1 MQETENDILKRVRKI
16 EIKTRGL
23 SNEIFAGKYHTA
35 FRGRGM
41 SFSEVREYRA
51 GDDVRDIDWNVT
63 ARSRKPHIKVYEEE
77 RELTMMLLVDVSASR
92 MFGSTDRLKKN
103 IITEIAAVL
112 AFSAA
117 QNNDKVGCIFFSDR
131 VEKFIPPKKG
141 RSHILMIIRE
151 LIGFR
156 PESAGTKLSEPVRFL
171 TNVNKKRCTTFILS
185 DFMDSTGDKSA
196 LDDALKIAGSKHDL
210 VGIRVYDP
218 RETELPDVG
227 IVELKDAESGRK
239 VWVDTSSRAVRDH
252 YAASWQRRSG
262 EIEATLKHNRID
274 TAMISTDGDYV
285 ADAIDT
291 VTGKIELVENCPV
304 DTLERDGRRLKL
316 RKRYRLAAFDEGKY
330 NLGAAQVLYADKNI
344 LDTLRSTDSVY
355 LEVATF
361 QIDSTSQSIY
371 DLKAQK
377 NLPFR
382 FREVS
387 GYVKWGVF
395 FLLMLLAAGYALKR
409 YLASRGKGF
418 GDLFKPAPPLPPH
431 VAAIQALE
439 ALHNQKLWQN
449 NRHKQ
454 YYSGLTDILRTY
466 IAARWGFGA
475 MEMTS
480 DEIIETMR
488 PEELPDKARMDLTA
502 ILRDADLV
510 KFAKATPEAEQ
521 NEADYLKAYY
531 FVEETKPVEE
541 EAPAEEESP
550 KQN

>member
-185 DFMDSTGDKSA
+185 DFMDSTGD
-196 LDDALKIAGSKHDL
+196 L

-285 ADAIDT
+285 A
-291 VTGKIELVENCPV
+291 ELI
-304 DTLERDGRRLKL
+304 K
-316 RKRYRLAAFDEGKY
+316 
-330 NLGAAQVLYADKNI
+330 
-344 LDTLRSTDSVY
+344 
-355 LEVATF
+355 
-361 QIDSTSQSIY
+361 
-371 DLKAQK
+371 
-377 NLPFR
+377 
-382 FREVS
+382 
-387 GYVKWGVF
+387 
-395 FLLMLLAAGYALKR
+395 
-409 YLASRGKGF
+409 
-418 GDLFKPAPPLPPH
+418 LFK
-431 VAAIQALE
+431 Q
-439 ALHNQKLWQN
+439 
-449 NRHKQ
+449 R
-454 YYSGLTDILRTY
+454 
-466 IAARWGFGA
+466 
-475 MEMTS
+475 
-480 DEIIETMR
+480 
-488 PEELPDKARMDLTA
+488 
-502 ILRDADLV
+502 
-510 KFAKATPEAEQ
+510 
-521 NEADYLKAYY
+521 
-531 FVEETKPVEE
+531 
-541 EAPAEEESP
+541 
-550 KQN
+550 